1 MSRNSRS
8 SRSSGSVNDEV
19 RRLMKKD
26 NINNSDLLRLQQKYG
41 NSDLVDQIQTSFLEK
56 RNKSIKRGQKFA
68 KLIRDKYQQR
78 NMPYHHIL
86 EKARMYKK
94 KYGLSE
100 EEFHVFRRA
109 YESYLEGNDMGEVL
123 APMTNMMK
131 LLGNVESVH
140 MQDGV
145 RSFSGKDE
153 HHMNEIMKMYQASRN
168 LHSQIVLQCIKYHD
182 IDFNAFIDSKFEAG
196 RGYSKG
202 DHIHPIIVAMFL
214 PKIRVFEN
222 HFLMSNMAGIAR
234 ARFQRQN
241 QLDTKADYDLMY
253 ALITDPD
260 DVVCSTDSTVDD
272 LMKRANVQGE
282 LWNCV
287 LHMRNGTYY
296 DQSFNNF
303 ITAIDMCR
311 INKYDN
317 PELIYGRNDAVIMKR
332 LLSVFSFRPTIVA
345 TTTGLALNQNNSFM
359 QSVRP
364 SVTTIPMINL
374 RLPPSISN
382 TADNTLK
389 LDSGLSIEQTFVENS
404 QFVNKQTQIIYSKGV
419 IMFFVDRRSNYIKL
433 PGSQSFNL
441 GKLPKTISGAY
452 ERVNTAQVSYK
463 STMDVNGDIFQL
475 RSVICQDVM
484 RHPDYTDDSRPYFI
498 GIGSHCRVYE
508 PKTERWL
515 VYAPTDIGINMEQ
528 HIAAGNINANGTE
541 EQMHRRNNPIFDSEN
556 DSEYIQRQGTLFIFQ
571 SDNDENASSIEYT
584 Y

>member
-56 RNKSIKRGQKFA
+56 RNRSIKRGQKFA

-140 MQDGV
+140 MQDGA
-145 RSFSGKDE
+145 RTLSGKDE
-153 HHMNEIMKMYQASRN
+153 HHMNEIMKMYQVSRN

-182 IDFNAFIDSKFEAG
+182 VDLNAFIDSKFETG
-196 RGYSKG
+196 RGYGKG
-202 DHIHPIIVAMFL
+202 DHVHPIIVAMFL
-214 PKIRVFEN
+214 PKIKVFEN

-272 LMKRANVQGE
+272 LMKRTNVQGE

-374 RLPPSISN
+374 RLPPTISTN
-382 TADNTLK
+382 DETGVLQ

-433 PGSQSFNL
+433 PGAQSFNL
-441 GKLPKTISGAY
+441 GKLPKTISGSY
-452 ERVNTAQVSYK
+452 ERVNTAEVSYQT
-463 STMDVNGDIFQL
+463 TMNVNGDLFQL

-484 RHPDYTDDSRPYFI
+484 VHPDYNDDNRPYFI
-498 GIGSHCRVYE
+498 SIGSHSRVYE
-508 PKTERWL
+508 PKNGDWF
-515 VYAPTDIGINMEQ
+515 VYAPNDIGINVQQIVNENSTLN
-528 HIAAGNINANGTE
+528 NIDDN
-541 EQMHRRNNPIFDSEN
+541 HRRNNPIFKTN
-556 DSEYIQRQGTLFIFQ
+556 DDKEFIGRQGTLFIFQ
-571 SDNDENASSIEYT
+571 SNNDEDASSIEYT

>member
-1 MSRNSRS
+1 
-8 SRSSGSVNDEV
+8 
-19 RRLMKKD
+19 MKKD

-41 NSDLVDQIQTSFLEK
+41 NSDLVDQIQTTFLEK
-56 RNKSIKRGQKFA
+56 RNRSIKRGQKFA

-182 IDFNAFIDSKFEAG
+182 IDFNAFVDSKFEAG
-196 RGYSKG
+196 RGYGKG

-214 PKIRVFEN
+214 PKIKVFEN

-272 LMKRANVQGE
+272 LMKRANVQGN

-296 DQSFNNF
+296 DQSFNDF

-374 RLPPSISN
+374 RLPPTISN
-382 TADNTLK
+382 TEEDSTLK
-389 LDSGLSIEQTFVENS
+389 LETGLSIEQTFVENA

-452 ERVNTAQVSYK
+452 ERVNTSQVSYK

-484 RHPDYTDDSRPYFI
+484 RHPDYTDENRPYFI
-498 GIGSHCRVYE
+498 GIGSHCRVLE
-508 PKTERWL
+508 PKNNRWL
-515 VYAPTDIGINMEQ
+515 VYAPNDIGINMEE
-528 HIAAGNINANGTE
+528 HITSSNVAANGPE
-541 EQMHRRNNPIFDSEN
+541 DAMHRRNNPIFESNN
-556 DSEYIQRQGTLFIFQ
+556 DREYIQRQGTLFIFH